1 MTHMAGRDTGHVA
14 HMREDP
20 RSRSLPT
27 ELRPYLEELVR
38 RTRTVCGPHLV
49 SVLAVGSLALGD
61 YRHGRSDVDVTVV
74 VEPALPGPALHDL
87 AGALAHPHL
96 PCPAAGL
103 ELVVYGTDFV
113 RRPSGAAGYLLDLN
127 TGPLLPSRADV
138 EAARSPAFWY
148 VIDRSVAHQTGLT
161 LFGRPA
167 REVVAAPDRPDLL
180 AAIRASV
187 REHSDGEGHLADN
200 RVLNGCRSV
209 VFCRTG
215 RWTAKRTAAREVA
228 LAEEEFRPL
237 IEAAVRSFERPRSS
251 ALPLPT
257 AEVRAFLAWVRAR
270 VDQTAR
276 AAGA

>member
-1 MTHMAGRDTGHVA
+1 MAQPH
-14 HMREDP
+14 EDP
-20 RSRSLPT
+20 QSLPT

-38 RTRTVCGPHLV
+38 RARTVCGPRLV
-49 SVLAVGSLALGD
+49 SVIALGSLALRD
-61 YRHGRSDVDVTVV
+61 YRHGRSDVDVAVA
-74 VEPALPGPALHDL
+74 VEPSLLRPALHDL

-103 ELVVYGTDFV
+103 ELVVNGTDFLS
-113 RRPSGAAGYLLDLN
+113 RPSAGAGYLLDLN
-127 TGPLLPSRADV
+127 TGPLLPNRADFD
-138 EAARSPAFWY
+138 AARSPAFWY
-148 VIDRSVAHQTGLT
+148 AIDRSVAHQTGLS

-167 REVVAAPDRPDLL
+167 REVIAAPERPDLL

-215 RWTAKRTAAREVA
+215 RWMAKRAAAREVA
-228 LAEEEFRPL
+228 LSEGDFRP
-237 IEAAVRSFERPRSS
+237 IVEAAVRSFERSRSS
-251 ALPLPT
+251 AIPLPT
-257 AEVRAFLAWVRAR
+257 TEVRTFLTWVREH

-276 AAGA
+276 ESGA